1 MEMKEKNFKAARAAL
16 LEIPGSEQLKSHTK
30 LQGFRG
36 AVKAGS
42 KSTEIKVKTSGPHG
56 RGS

>member
-42 KSTEIKVKTSGPHG
+42 ESTEIKVKT
-56 RGS
+56 